1 MQQKDLI
8 WLQLSRRCHRF
19 VRYCAA
25 YETASLF
32 SLVFKSIFVFD
43 LNLNSFATNDKK
55 RYSLACIKPHVPK
68 CYILGPIIHP
78 RCQLNIALIRA
89 YYLISRA
96 LILICHFLIF
106 LQLWRETLQ
115 FGLYRAPCAKVLL
128 GPIGRPKR
136 CPGAGRPRPIWL
148 PEIQWYRK
156 FLLNRKLQQ
165 PLPLRFCPCPFLQT
179 LWRIYPDFI

>member
-1 MQQKDLI
+1 MFTCLVHSKFSDLLEYYPDS
-8 WLQLSRRCHRF
+8 WVRF
-19 VRYCAA
+19 ICFLGKI
-25 YETASLF
+25 TARQFCFEIYWPS
-32 SLVFKSIFVFD
+32 
-43 LNLNSFATNDKK
+43 
-55 RYSLACIKPHVPK
+55 
-68 CYILGPIIHP
+68 LGPIGHP
-78 RCQLNIALIRA
+78 KCQLNIALIRA

-165 PLPLRFCPCPFLQT
+165 PLPLRFCPCPYIQT